1 MSFVRL
7 LAVLLLS
14 VAAAAGALRIAF
26 DPSMEVWFLDKD
38 PDVRTYREFLSI
50 FESDQLVVVAWEDDK
65 LWTKEGLAFVREAG
79 ERARAL
85 PHVLDVKTITH
96 VTEAV
101 AEPGVLSVRPLYD
114 PEAPPDPLALRERL
128 LGDPFFQG
136 RLVSA
141 DGRVTAVVMTVEPL
155 NDQAQAKI
163 EYVSALRALTKEL
176 EAARGVEMHIAGT
189 PVLDAAFLEYT
200 QRDMVTNFPLILVAI
215 VVVVI
220 ALFRTPW
227 ALLLPLSVVAT
238 AALWVA
244 GLMGWFGMKMTV
256 IHSVI
261 FPMLLGMGIANSMHI
276 LSRTMIHRSE
286 GMDREEAGR
295 KALALLLPP
304 SALTA
309 FTSALG
315 LLSLTTTS
323 LKPLRHLG
331 ILGAVGVVAAF
342 FLTFTLGPW
351 LLRFLPEQTRKLE
364 LDGGTE
370 AGGAWRVWD
379 SALVRLA
386 RWVQARPWKVVIGGL
401 VIVAVAVTGTTRL
414 TMGINALNYFKDD
427 DPVRQDVAFID
438 EHLAGTI
445 SIEVLVRT
453 PGPDGLKNPEVLR
466 SMERVQQYFEGK
478 PGVGHVISVV
488 DYLKEL
494 RRLVRG
500 GAEEERKLPETQ
512 AEVSQLLL
520 LLDDPGEIGRLADFE
535 WKHGRVSA
543 QVRATQ
549 IPLLVTGMPD
559 IDERSAEAF
568 VLPATGTTTGIT
580 KLVRNMETY
589 LLSSQ
594 VRSLG
599 TAFLT
604 VLLTMVVALR
614 SIRLG
619 LFAMIP
625 NIVPITLVLGLMG
638 WTGIALDPGTA
649 MTGAVAMGLV
659 VDDTVHFLHHLR
671 ERLLAGDSVAVATER
686 TLVEAGR
693 AAAMSAVILSCAFFA
708 SCTASFK
715 PNIYFG
721 LLSGITILLAAAAE
735 LILLP
740 AVLMIVPE
748 RLLKLRKD

>member
-1 MSFVRL
+1 MRSFRL
-7 LAVLLLS
+7 LLAALLS
-14 VAAAAGALRIAF
+14 IVAVVGAIRIAF

-38 PDVRTYREFLSI
+38 PDVVTYRRFLSI
-50 FESDQLVVVAWEDDK
+50 FESDQLVVTAWKDDK
-65 LWTKEGLAFVREAG
+65 LWTPEGLAFVREIG
-79 ERARAL
+79 DRAREI

-114 PEAPPDPLALRERL
+114 PEAPPDPLALRQRL
-128 LGDPFFQG
+128 LDDPFFRG
-136 RLVSA
+136 RLVSG
-141 DGRVTAVVMTVEPL
+141 DGTVTALVMTVEPL

-163 EYVSALRALTKEL
+163 EFVESLRALTAEFS
-176 EAARGVEMHIAGT
+176 ARRGVTMHIAGT
-189 PVLDAAFLEYT
+189 PVLDAAFLQYT
-200 QRDMVTNFPLILVAI
+200 QRDMLTNFPLILVAI
-215 VVVVI
+215 VVVVLL
-220 ALFRTPW
+220 LFRTPW
-227 ALLLPLSVVAT
+227 ALVLPLSVVSA

-261 FPMLLGMGIANSMHI
+261 FPMLLGIGIANSMHI
-276 LSRTMIHRSE
+276 LSRTMIYRSE
-286 GMDREEAGR
+286 GMGREEAGK
-295 KALALLLPP
+295 KALAQMFAP

-315 LLSLTTTS
+315 LLSLCTTS

-331 ILGAVGVVAAF
+331 VLGAVGVAAAF
-342 FLTFTLGPW
+342 FLTFTLGPH
-351 LLRFLPEQTRKLE
+351 LLRLLPDQTRKLE
-364 LDGGTE
+364 LDGGE
-370 AGGAWRVWD
+370 GGGGIWRAWD
-379 SALVRLA
+379 AALVRLA
-386 RWVQARPWKVVIGGL
+386 RWVQARPWKVVIAGL
-401 VIVAVAVTGTTRL
+401 ILVAIAITGAARL
-414 TMGINALNYFKDD
+414 EMGINALNYFKDD
-427 DPVRQDVAFID
+427 DPVRKDVAFID
-438 EHLAGTI
+438 EHLAGTL
-445 SIEVLVRT
+445 SIEVLVET
-453 PGPDGLKNPEVLR
+453 PGPDGLKDPEVLR
-466 SMERVQQYFEGK
+466 AMEKVQQYFDGK
-478 PGVGHVISVV
+478 PGVGHVVSVV

-500 GAEEERKLPETQ
+500 GAESERKLPETR

-520 LLDDPGEIGRLADFE
+520 LLDDPGEIARLADFD
-535 WKHGRVSA
+535 WKNGRISA
-543 QVRATQ
+543 QIRATQ

-559 IDERSAEAF
+559 IDVRAAEPFA
-568 VLPATGTTTGIT
+568 LPVTGTTTGIT

-589 LLSSQ
+589 LLTSQ

-604 VLLTMVVALR
+604 VLLTMVVALK
-614 SIRLG
+614 SLRLG

-625 NIVPITLVLGLMG
+625 NIIPITLVLGLMG

-748 RLLKLRKD
+748 RLLRLSK